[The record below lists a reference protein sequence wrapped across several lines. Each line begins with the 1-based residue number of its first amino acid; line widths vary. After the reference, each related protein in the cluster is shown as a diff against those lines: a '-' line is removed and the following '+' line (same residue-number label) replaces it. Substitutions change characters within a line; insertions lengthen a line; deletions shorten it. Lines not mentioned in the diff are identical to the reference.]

1 MRAVAVGEAAVAAAA
16 FAGGRAGA
24 AALAALHLGFAAV
37 AAALRARSA
46 SCGCFGEATPVD
58 GTHVVANLVVAAVA
72 LGAAADGIVPS
83 LAAALGR
90 HTGGRRALRGRRRR
104 PRCRRDRLPHRAP
117 RRPRRRP
124 PGALDV
130 SVVVTLLAFV
140 VGVLVVLVVG
150 LLRSHAAVLRRLH
163 ELDTGVADRPRGVP
177 ASAPTGRPAADIVG
191 RRPWRRAPSRCASS
205 APPTTPSSPSCRR
218 RA

>member
-1 MRAVAVGEAAVAAAA
+1 MTVLAGPLHAAAVVVAVAAVAKLRRPAPAGVAMRTLGLPGSRWFVRAVAVGEAAVAAAA

-83 LAAALGR
+83 LTAALEGTPAAGVPYAVGVAVLAAAEIACL
-90 HTGGRRALRGRRRR
+90 TAL
-104 PRCRRDRLPHRAP
+104 PDA
-117 RRPRRRP
+117 
-124 PGALDV
+124 
-130 SVVVTLLAFV
+130 
-140 VGVLVVLVVG
+140 
-150 LLRSHAAVLRRLH
+150 HAAARRVLS
-163 ELDTGVADRPRGVP
+163 T
-177 ASAPTGRPAADIVG
+177 
-191 RRPWRRAPSRCASS
+191 
-205 APPTTPSSPSCRR
+205 
-218 RA
+218 